1 MPTATSSSSLV
12 WAGWVV
18 SALVTTFLIFDGG
31 TKVLRVTPVLEACE
45 KVGLRADTVV
55 GIGTVLLA
63 CTALY
68 VVPRTT
74 VLGGILLTAFLG
86 GAVATHIRAGS
97 SLFETV
103 FPIALPFANSS
114 RARDLLM
121 TYTGRRLTRSS
132 ALKPRP
138 SSTPR

>member
-1 MPTATSSSSLV
+1 MPTETSSGSLF

-18 SALVTTFLIFDGG
+18 SALVTLFLIFDGG
-31 TKVLRVTPVLEACE
+31 TKVLRVTPVLEACA
-45 KVGLRADTVV
+45 KVGLGPETVV
-55 GIGTVLLA
+55 VIGTVLLA

-86 GAVATHIRAGS
+86 GAVATHVRAGS

-103 FPIALPFANSS
+103 FPVGFCGLAWLGIVLREPRVLSAI
-114 RARDLLM
+114 LL
-121 TYTGRRLTRSS
+121 RH
-132 ALKPRP
+132 
-138 SSTPR
+138 